1 MMRLILLILIS
12 FGLIS
17 CKIFGIP
24 SKGTFAPLSNFKVP
38 PGTPAFK
45 SGYKDGCSSVLYSR
59 GNMFY
64 RSRYEYR
71 YDPNMIDNT
80 EYKFG
85 YSKGNSWCFTHIVGI
100 SPDNT
105 LGPGDGLSSLSPYGA
120 RPMFDTSPNNIDNAF
135 DGMFGGL
142 SAPINA
148 NTDSTPGGL
157 SGIFDVYQKGI
168 SGGQAGAGGSVF
180 GSNPLWSGDKGV
192 GFMGIW

>member
-24 SKGTFAPLSNFKVP
+24 SKSNFAPLSNFKVP

-85 YSKGNSWCFTHIVGI
+85 YSKGGNWCFSHIVGI

-105 LGPGDGLSSLSPYGA
+105 LGPADGLSSLSLYGA
-120 RPMFDTSPNNIDNAF
+120 RPMFDTSPNDINNAF
-135 DGMFGGL
+135 DGMFSGL
-142 SAPINA
+142 SSPIDTN
-148 NTDSTPGGL
+148 STPGGL
-157 SGIFDVYQKGI
+157 SAIFDVYQKGI

>member
-1 MMRLILLILIS
+1 
-12 FGLIS
+12 
-17 CKIFGIP
+17 
-24 SKGTFAPLSNFKVP
+24 
-38 PGTPAFK
+38 
-45 SGYKDGCSSVLYSR
+45 
-59 GNMFY
+59 MFY

-85 YSKGNSWCFTHIVGI
+85 YSRGGSWCFTHIVGAT
-100 SPDNT
+100 PDNT
-105 LGPGDGLSSLSPYGA
+105 LGPGDGLSSLSPYGQ

-135 DGMFGGL
+135 DGMFDGL

-148 NTDSTPGGL
+148 DTNSTPGGL
-157 SGIFDVYQKGI
+157 NAIFDVYQKGI

-180 GSNPLWSGDKGV
+180 GSNPLWSGEKGV

>member
-12 FGLIS
+12 FGFTS
-17 CKIFGIP
+17 CAIFKIPFK
-24 SKGTFAPLSNFKVP
+24 STFAPLSNFKVP

-85 YSKGNSWCFTHIVGI
+85 YSRGGSWCFTHIVGI
-100 SPDNT
+100 SPDNA
-105 LGPGDGLSSLSPYGA
+105 LGSADGLSSLSPYGA
-120 RPMFDTSPNNIDNAF
+120 RPMFDTSPNNINNAF
-135 DGMFGGL
+135 DGMFDGL

-148 NTDSTPGGL
+148 DTNSTPGGL
-157 SGIFDVYQKGI
+157 NAIFDVYQKGI

-180 GSNPLWSGDKGV
+180 GSNPLWSGEKGV

>member
-1 MMRLILLILIS
+1 MRLILLILIS
-12 FGLIS
+12 FSFTS
-17 CKIFGIP
+17 CKLLTIP
-24 SKGTFAPLSNFKVP
+24 FKSSFAPLSNFKVP

-80 EYKFG
+80 EYQFG
-85 YSKGNSWCFTHIVGI
+85 YSKGGNWCFSHIVGI

-105 LGPGDGLSSLSPYGA
+105 LGPGDGLSSLYPQGA
-120 RPMFDTSPNNIDNAF
+120 NAMFDMSPSSVDDAWG
-135 DGMFGGL
+135 GMFGSGL
-142 SAPINA
+142 SSPIDTN
-148 NTDSTPGGL
+148 STPGGL
-157 SGIFDVYQKGI
+157 NAIFDVYQKGI
-168 SGGQAGAGGSVF
+168 SGGQAGAGDSVF
-180 GSNPLWSGDKGV
+180 GSNPLWSGNKGV

>member
-1 MMRLILLILIS
+1 MRLILLIFIS
-12 FGLIS
+12 FSFTS
-17 CKIFGIP
+17 CTIFTIP
-24 SKGTFAPLSNFKVP
+24 FKSSFAPLSNFKVP

-85 YSKGNSWCFTHIVGI
+85 YSKGGNWCFTHIVGI

-105 LGPGDGLSSLSPYGA
+105 LGAADGFSSLSPYGE
-120 RPMFDTSPNNIDNAF
+120 RPMFDTSPNSIDNAWG
-135 DGMFGGL
+135 GMFGSGL
-142 SAPINA
+142 SSPIDTN
-148 NTDSTPGGL
+148 STPGGL
-157 SGIFDVYQKGI
+157 NAIFDVYQKGI
-168 SGGQAGAGGSVF
+168 SGGEAGAGGSVF
-180 GSNPLWSGDKGV
+180 GSNPLWSGNKGV

>member
-1 MMRLILLILIS
+1 MRLILLILIS
-12 FGLIS
+12 FSFIS
-17 CKIFGIP
+17 CKLLTIP
-24 SKGTFAPLSNFKVP
+24 FKSSFAPLSNFKVP

-85 YSKGNSWCFTHIVGI
+85 YSKGGNWCFTHIVGI
-100 SPDNT
+100 SPDNV
-105 LGPGDGLSSLSPYGA
+105 LGPGDGLSSLYPNGA
-120 RPMFDTSPNNIDNAF
+120 NAMFDMSPNSMDNAWG
-135 DGMFGGL
+135 GMFGSGL
-142 SAPINA
+142 SSPIDTN
-148 NTDSTPGGL
+148 STPGGL
-157 SGIFDVYQKGI
+157 NAIFDVYQKGI

-180 GSNPLWSGDKGV
+180 GSNPLWSGNKGV

>member
-17 CKIFGIP
+17 CKIFGIA

-85 YSKGNSWCFTHIVGI
+85 YSKGNAWCFAHIVGI

-105 LGPGDGLSSLSPYGA
+105 LGPGDGLSSLYPNGA
-120 RPMFDTSPNNIDNAF
+120 KAMFDMTPNNIDNAF

-148 NTDSTPGGL
+148 NTDSTPDGL
-157 SGIFDVYQKGI
+157 NAIFDVYQKGI